1 MFTKITCAFTLMVL
15 SSMPALADSCADHYQ
30 MSGVPLVTGTTHK
43 IWMIYPTVNPAVALD
58 RISRAV
64 MAEGFVGVNVDK
76 SLGTLTTQQ
85 ETTGSGRPQTLRV
98 VVRKDVKG
106 SRVDAVFILPPGQ
119 VAPGVSA
126 NLCRVV
132 EAAGQ

>member
-1 MFTKITCAFTLMVL
+1 MFTRITCAFTLMVL
-15 SSMPALADSCADHYQ
+15 SSMPVLADGCADRYQ

-43 IWMIYPTVNPAVALD
+43 VWMIYPTVSPAVALD

-85 ETTGSGRPQTLRV
+85 ETTGSGRPQTLRI

-126 NLCRVV
+126 NLCRVL